1 MSTHVRFVITV
12 LALTTTLIA
21 WMGPMPAEAD
31 SPPGVDSDVQ
41 AALAS
46 LYKSTPAAQTL
57 GTTAK
62 GILIFPNIVRAGFIV
77 GAQYGEGEL
86 LRDGKIAG
94 YYNIAAAS
102 YGLQIGAQGF
112 AYVMF
117 FMTDAALDYLDK
129 SEGFEVGVGPTIVVV
144 DAGKAKTMTTTTGR
158 DDVYAFIF
166 RQRGLMAGI
175 GLQGSKITR
184 MGR

>member
-1 MSTHVRFVITV
+1 MSTHIRFVMTV
-12 LALTTTLIA
+12 LALTTTLILS
-21 WMGPMPAEAD
+21 MRPAAAAAD

-41 AALAS
+41 AALAF
-46 LYKSTPAAQTL
+46 LYKNTPAAKTL
-57 GTTAK
+57 GATAK
-62 GILIFPNIVRAGFIV
+62 GILVFPNIIRAGFIV

-86 LRDGKIAG
+86 LKDGQIAG

-129 SEGFEVGVGPTIVVV
+129 SEGFEVGVGPTVVAV
-144 DAGKAKTMTTTTGR
+144 DAGMAKTMTTTTGR

>member
-1 MSTHVRFVITV
+1 
-12 LALTTTLIA
+12 
-21 WMGPMPAEAD
+21 
-31 SPPGVDSDVQ
+31 
-41 AALAS
+41 
-46 LYKSTPAAQTL
+46 QTL

-62 GILIFPNIVRAGFIV
+62 GILIFPNIIRAGFIV

-158 DDVYAFIF
+158 DDVYAFIC